1 MKSTPGRSRTGD
13 LRFRKP
19 LLYPTEL
26 REHFADYSEFGVL
39 LGDLTR
45 TLLFENT
52 TVYTTFSGQVSTTC
66 SCPLRIAPG
75 EGNVTPNP

>member
-1 MKSTPGRSRTGD
+1 
-13 LRFRKP
+13 
-19 LLYPTEL
+19 
-26 REHFADYSEFGVL
+26 VL